1 MKYYCEEKEDVL
13 SSVNSRD
20 GGLTS
25 EEAEKRL
32 AENGKN
38 KLAEPEKTSLFRRFF
53 QYGIKQHG
61 ITAVIMMVLMNVTG
75 IIATDIVVK
84 EK

>member
-38 KLAEPEKTSLFRRFF
+38 KLAEPEKESLF
-53 QYGIKQHG
+53 
-61 ITAVIMMVLMNVTG
+61 
-75 IIATDIVVK
+75 
-84 EK
+84 